1 MHEKTPETYLGS
13 ARAKNMV
20 FEHGS
25 FIDGPQ
31 SFSTTELKQV
41 NQWTLSGPWKV
52 MPEYIESLGEHT
64 ALILRF
70 AAKLVHL
77 VVSSEAKQGD
87 IIVESLDEKNHVMN
101 TKTITVKQ
109 DDLYTIFDSADFKT
123 DQIIRIRASD
133 GLRLHAF
140 TF

>member
-1 MHEKTPETYLGS
+1 
-13 ARAKNMV
+13 MV
-20 FEHGS
+20 FEQGR

-41 NQWTLSGPWKV
+41 DQWTLSGPWKV
-52 MPEYIESLGEHT
+52 TPEYIESLGEHT
-64 ALILRF
+64 ALVLRF
-70 AAKLVHL
+70 AAKSVHL
-77 VVSSEAKQGD
+77 VVSSEAKKGE
-87 IIVESLDEKNHVMN
+87 IIIEPLDEINHVMN